1 MKKIIVTVGMSNS
14 GKSTFANTTV
24 QHNPDRYVVVNRD
37 KIRELLFGYTE
48 TTISEYY
55 TRNDVSAREKQV
67 TRYEDTLI
75 NEALETGRI
84 PIVDATHLRRAYLER
99 FKYWNVEVEV
109 IFFDVLLK
117 EAQVRNESRLRQV
130 PADILKKQYNQY
142 VGLRNDLD
150 KNPIDFTPVEFIN
163 DKSKPPCFI
172 FDIDGTLAHMNR
184 ELRSPYNWH
193 KVGLDTV
200 DIPTAVISRL
210 IEFHRNNSVD
220 DKTKTI
226 ICTGRDGVCLNE
238 TKKWLKDNDIPYDE
252 IYIRPQKDQRPDW
265 IVKEE
270 MWREII
276 KTHRIIAMYDDRL
289 QVVRRG
295 RALGLKVFNVE
306 YNNF

>member
-1 MKKIIVTVGMSNS
+1 MKQIIVTVGMSNS
-14 GKSTFANTTV
+14 GKSTFANTAV
-24 QHNPDRYVVVNRD
+24 QHNPDRYVVINRD

-84 PIVDATHLRRAYLER
+84 PIVDATHLKRTYLER
-99 FKYWNVEVEV
+99 FKYWNVEVELM
-109 IFFDVLLK
+109 FFDVLLK

-163 DKSKPPCFI
+163 DTEKHPI
-172 FDIDGTLAHMNR
+172 MIYDIDGTLAHKGD
-184 ELRSPYNWH
+184 RSPYDW
-193 KVGLDTV
+193 KAVGKDTV
-200 DIPTAVISRL
+200 DLPTKFVANRL
-210 IEFHRNNSVD
+210 AGRTPVQVS
-220 DKTKTI
+220 TI
-226 ICTGRDGVCLNE
+226 ICTGRDRVCTEE
-238 TKKWLKDNDIPYDE
+238 TKKWLSDNRIHYDRM
-252 IYIRPQKDQRPDW
+252 YIREEGDMRPDW

-270 MWREII
+270 MWR
-276 KTHRIIAMYDDRL
+276 KIAEDFYIVGMFDDRL
-289 QVVRRG
+289 QVVRRA